1 MSGSRKTAE
10 QKQED
15 SFKRNYGPKVEITRD
30 SKPVRHELNAVI
42 DHAGKD
48 LAPAGMKYG
57 GSMTIFFYADDMI
70 IKQSIRSIA
79 TATNFTGDMAIGLNA
94 LRDLLDSAKVD
105 IIKHYTQGRG
115 EPDGQA

>member
-15 SFKRNYGPKVEITRD
+15 SFKRSYGPKVEITRE

-42 DHAGKD
+42 DHAGNGI
-48 LAPAGMKYG
+48 APAGMKYA
-57 GSMTIFFYADDMI
+57 GSVTIFMYADDTI
-70 IKQSIRSIA
+70 IKQNVGSLA

-94 LRDLLDSAKVD
+94 LRALLDSAKVD